1 MAGNELNS
9 GWMGIIR
16 LRDGSSE
23 LAGYGMRMAGW
34 MQKEFRYG

>member
-1 MAGNELNS
+1 MVGNELNS

-23 LAGYGMRMAGW
+23 LAGWMRRLDCHEKDLRDG
-34 MQKEFRYG
+34 